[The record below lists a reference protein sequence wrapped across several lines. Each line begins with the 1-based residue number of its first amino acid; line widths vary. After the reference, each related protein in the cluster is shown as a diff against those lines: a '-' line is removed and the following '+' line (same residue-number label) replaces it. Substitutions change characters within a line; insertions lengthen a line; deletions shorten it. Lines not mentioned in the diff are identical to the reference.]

1 MDLFVCVVCV
11 DLLGALG
18 LWLLAAARVED
29 RKRSRGLVLFF
40 LLVLFVSP
48 DFFEGRTER
57 CCVPMRA
64 LEREILLGPPTGH
77 VNKPTP
83 YTSTSY
89 RVGLES

>member
-48 DFFEGRTER
+48 DFFEGRTEGVL
-57 CCVPMRA
+57 CSHGFHESFGEGEVKEK
-64 LEREILLGPPTGH
+64 LER
-77 VNKPTP
+77 
-83 YTSTSY
+83 YC
-89 RVGLES
+89 